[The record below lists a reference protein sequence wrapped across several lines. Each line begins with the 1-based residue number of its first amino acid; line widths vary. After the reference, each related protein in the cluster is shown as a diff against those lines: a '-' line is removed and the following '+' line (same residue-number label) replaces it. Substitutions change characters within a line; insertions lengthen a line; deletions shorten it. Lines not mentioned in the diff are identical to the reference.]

1 MNKHLIRVFHRA
13 KSSINERNISHK
25 TRDQVLKVTKLALLF
40 LFISI
45 WEASAALSYSQV
57 TKLNLEVNG
66 TILQVLKSIEN
77 QSEFTFVYKLDEVN
91 LDEKVSVDM
100 KNKSINEI
108 LDVLLRNKSLEYKIT
123 DRHIV
128 LYKREEAA
136 EQMQESNTIVSGTI
150 VDDFGDPVIGAN
162 VLVKDQPGVGTTTD
176 MNGKFSLDLKDIKS
190 PVLVIS
196 FIGYTSQEV
205 IVGNKTTLNIT
216 LKEDSKAL
224 EEVVVIGYGANSKRN
239 LTSAVSTV
247 DAGKMKNVP
256 VANITDALAGRAAGL
271 IVTQAGG
278 GLGKKSTVSIRG
290 GGQPIVVIDGFVA
303 PYDDFVNLNSDDIE
317 SMSVLKDAAAA
328 AVYGAR
334 AGDGVLVIKT
344 KGGLKGLRVDYSFNQ
359 SWSEPTYLEK
369 KLNSYERATFDNTVR
384 EMYGLEP
391 RWTPDE
397 VEKYRTGSDP
407 YNYPNTD
414 WQNLMLKNFA
424 PESKHSVAVRGGS
437 DFNKFYVSFQAYDQN
452 SMYKA
457 DTEWYKR
464 YNVRINETSEF
475 KDLGLTL
482 NFGVDGY
489 ISNMRTPRSQ
499 YSTGY
504 WQTWGHIQNQ
514 GPMGLA
520 YNKDG
525 QIYIGY
531 DNPLAEV
538 SPESGYYKSDS
549 KMITG
554 LFNAEWKVLGIEGLK
569 LKFAGNYRFG
579 MFDGKNWNKTAPQY
593 DLEGN
598 KGPDYPVSLSYNTGS
613 YRQWTTQYFIDY
625 NRSFL
630 DETHNISATIGYEQN
645 YSFYRGFNALR
656 KNYIFMIDQIGAG
669 PSDTMENGG
678 SEEEAGRAGL
688 VARASYNYKKKYYIE
703 GSLRHDGSDLFPKDR
718 RWGNF
723 YAGSVAWAMSEESF
737 FQPLKNLNILNFFK
751 LRASYGQTG
760 LDSGVGRFSYL
771 TSYGLNE
778 RGYVIDGKIVPTFSE
793 GALISDDITWYTR
806 NTFDIGFDFNSLGE
820 RLAGSFDYF
829 YMKTTGYLTSPSNVG
844 YTDPLGLSLPKVKSD
859 GEHRRAGYEFNLS
872 WKDHV
877 GDFNYEI
884 GANFTYF
891 DQLVSTAWEEDLATQ
906 KNPYKRSV
914 QQTGYYGNGYKN
926 LGYYQNSDQALNLP
940 RRDGSSNLVAGDIIY
955 KDMNG
960 DGFID
965 DNDQWRIGKNNFP
978 RGNYGIYANLS
989 YKGFFANIL
998 FQGATSRDMY
1008 LDDVVRGQ
1016 STGGYTIVYP
1026 YQLDYWMP
1034 NNTDAKYPRIA
1045 MNSNI
1050 NGNNNYVT
1058 SDYWLING
1066 RYIRLKSLQIG
1077 YDFRTKLLK
1086 NVKWLYK
1093 CQVVLSGQNLFTIS
1107 PATKYGFDPENG
1119 STNNYD
1125 YPVQRVYAVSLN
1137 LGF

>member
-1 MNKHLIRVFHRA
+1 MFRGA
-13 KSSINERNISHK
+13 KSSMNEGNISHK
-25 TRDQVLKVTKLALLF
+25 TRDQVLRITKLALLF
-40 LFISI
+40 LFVCL
-45 WEASAALSYSQV
+45 WETTAASSYSQV

-91 LDEKVSVDM
+91 LDENVSVDM
-100 KNKSINEI
+100 KNKSINEV
-108 LDVLLRNKSLEYKIT
+108 LDALLRDKSLGYRIT

-128 LYKREEAA
+128 LFKKEKEEVKQVSQQA
-136 EQMQESNTIVSGTI
+136 NTVVTGTI
-150 VDDFGDPVIGAN
+150 VDDFGEPVIGAN
-162 VLVKDQPGVGTTTD
+162 VLVKDQPGIGTTTD
-176 MNGKFSLDLKDIKS
+176 MRGKFSLDLKDIKA

-196 FIGYTSQEV
+196 FIGYTTQEV
-205 IVGNKTTLNIT
+205 VVGGKTTLNIT

-224 EEVVVIGYGANSKRN
+224 EEVVVIGYGTNSKRN

-247 DAGKMKNVP
+247 DASKIKNIP
-256 VANITDALAGRAAGL
+256 VANVTDALAGRAAGL
-271 IVTQAGG
+271 IVTQSGG
-278 GLGKKSTVSIRG
+278 GLGKRSTVSIRG
-290 GGQPIVVIDGFVA
+290 GGTPIVVIDGFVSE
-303 PYDDFVNLNSDDIE
+303 YDDFVNLNSDDIE
-317 SMSVLKDAAAA
+317 SMSILKDAAAA

-334 AGDGVLVIKT
+334 AGDGVLVVKT

-369 KLNSYERATFDNTVR
+369 KLNSFERASFDNTVR
-384 EMYGLEP
+384 DMYGLER
-391 RWTPDE
+391 RWTDE
-397 VEKYRTGSDP
+397 ELDKYRTGSDP
-407 YNYPNTD
+407 YNYPNVD
-414 WQNLMLKNFA
+414 WQKVMLRNFA
-424 PESKHSVAVRGGS
+424 PENKHSLAVRGGS
-437 DFNKFYVSFQAYDQN
+437 EFNKYYVSFQAYDQG
-452 SMYKA
+452 SMYKGSA
-457 DTEWYKR
+457 ESYKR
-464 YNVRINETSEF
+464 YNIRMNESSEF

-482 NFGVDGY
+482 NFGLDGY
-489 ISNMRTPRSQ
+489 IENMKTPRSQ
-499 YSTGY
+499 YSSGY
-504 WQTWGHIQNQ
+504 WATWGHIQNKS
-514 GPMGLA
+514 PMELDR
-520 YNKDG
+520 NKEG

-531 DNPLAEV
+531 DNPLAEI
-538 SPESGYYKSDS
+538 SSESGYYKSDV
-549 KMITG
+549 KMVNG
-554 LFNAEWKVLGIEGLK
+554 LFNAEWKVIGVEGLK
-569 LKFAGNYRFG
+569 LKVSGNYRFG
-579 MFDGKNWNKTAPQY
+579 MFDSKSWVKTAPQY
-593 DLEGN
+593 DLDGN

-613 YRQWTTQYFIDY
+613 YRQWTMQYFADY

-630 DETHNISATIGYEQN
+630 DETHNVSATIGYEQN

-656 KNYIFMIDQIGAG
+656 KNYIFMIDQMGAG

-678 SEEEAGRAGL
+678 SESEAGRAGL
-688 VARASYNYKKKYYIE
+688 VARAAYNYKKKYYIE

-723 YAGSVAWAMSEESF
+723 FSGSAAWAVSEESF
-737 FQPLKNLNILNFFK
+737 FQPLKDRNILNFFK
-751 LRASYGQTG
+751 ARISYGQVG
-760 LDSGVGRFSYL
+760 LNAVSPFSYL
-771 TSYGLNE
+771 TSYNLQE
-778 RGYVIDGKIVPTFSE
+778 RGYVVDGKIVPTFSE
-793 GALISDDITWYTR
+793 GALISDDISWYTR
-806 NTFDIGFDFNSLGE
+806 NSFDVGFDFNTLGE
-820 RLAGSFDYF
+820 RLSGSFDYF
-829 YMKTTGYLTSPSNVG
+829 YMKTTGYLTSPSNVS
-844 YTDPLGLSLPKVKSD
+844 YADPLGLALPKVKSD

-872 WKDHV
+872 WKDHF
-877 GDFNYEI
+877 GDFNYEV

-891 DQLVSTAWEEDLATQ
+891 DQLVSTAWDEDLASQ

-914 QQTGYYGNGYKN
+914 QKTGNWGNGYKN
-926 LGYYQNSDQALNLP
+926 LGYYQNSDQTLNLP

-978 RGNYGIYANLS
+978 RGNYGVYVNLG
-989 YKGFFANIL
+989 YKGFSANIL

-1016 STGGYTIVYP
+1016 STGGYTMVYP

-1034 NNTDAKYPRIA
+1034 DNTDAKYPRIA
-1045 MNSNI
+1045 MNSNV

-1058 SDYWLING
+1058 SDYWLVNG
-1066 RYIRLKSLQIG
+1066 RYIRLKSLQFA

-1125 YPVQRVYAVSLN
+1125 YPVQRVYAVSVN

>member
-1 MNKHLIRVFHRA
+1 MFHGA
-13 KSSINERNISHK
+13 KSSMNEENISPK
-25 TRDQVLKVTKLALLF
+25 TRNPILKITKLALLF
-40 LFISI
+40 LFVCI
-45 WEASAALSYSQV
+45 WEATASLSYSQV

-91 LDEKVSVDM
+91 LDENVSVDM
-100 KNKSINEI
+100 KNKSINEV
-108 LDVLLRNKSLEYKIT
+108 LDALLRDKSLGYRIT

-128 LYKREEAA
+128 LFKKEEVKQQA
-136 EQMQESNTIVSGTI
+136 QQNNTVVTGTI
-150 VDDFGDPVIGAN
+150 VDDFGEPVIGAN
-162 VLVKDQPGVGTTTD
+162 VLVKGETGVGTTTD
-176 MNGKFSLDLKDIKS
+176 MRGKFSLDLKDIKA

-196 FIGYTSQEV
+196 FIGYTTQEV
-205 IVGNKTTLNIT
+205 VVGGKTTLNIT

-224 EEVVVIGYGANSKRN
+224 EEVVVIGYGTNSKRN

-247 DAGKMKNVP
+247 DAEKIKNVP
-256 VANITDALAGRAAGL
+256 VPNITDALAGRAAGL

-290 GGQPIVVIDGFVA
+290 GGTPLVVIDGFVS
-303 PYDDFVNLNSDDIE
+303 PYEDFVNLNSDDIE

-334 AGDGVLVIKT
+334 SGDGVLVVKT

-359 SWSEPTYLEK
+359 SWSEPTYLEE
-369 KLNSYERATFDNTVR
+369 KLNSFERASFDNTVR
-384 EMYGLEP
+384 DMYGLER
-391 RWTPDE
+391 RWTDE
-397 VEKYRTGSDP
+397 ELEKYRTGSDP
-407 YNYPNTD
+407 YNYPNVD
-414 WQNLMLKNFA
+414 WQKVMLRNFA
-424 PESKHSVAVRGGS
+424 PESKHSLAVRGGS
-437 DFNKFYVSFQAYDQN
+437 EFNKYYVSFQAYDQG
-452 SMYKA
+452 SMYKGSA
-457 DTEWYKR
+457 EDYKR
-464 YNVRINETSEF
+464 YNLRMNETSEF
-475 KDLGLTL
+475 KDMGLTL
-482 NFGVDGY
+482 NFGLDGY
-489 ISNMRTPRSQ
+489 IENMKTPRSQ

-504 WQTWGHIQNQ
+504 WATWSHIQNKS
-514 GPMGLA
+514 PMELDR
-520 YNKDG
+520 NKDG

-531 DNPLAEV
+531 DNPLAEI
-538 SPESGYYKSDS
+538 SSESGYYKSDV

-554 LFNAEWKVLGIEGLK
+554 LFNAEWKVLGVEGLK
-569 LKFAGNYRFG
+569 LKVSGNYRFG
-579 MFDGKNWNKTAPQY
+579 MFDSKNWIKTAPQY

-613 YRQWTTQYFIDY
+613 YRQWTMQYFADY

-630 DETHNISATIGYEQN
+630 DETHNVSATIGYEQN

-656 KNYIFMIDQIGAG
+656 KNYIFMIDQLGAG

-678 SEEEAGRAGL
+678 SESEAGRAGL

-703 GSLRHDGSDLFPKDR
+703 GSMRHDGSDLFPKGS

-723 YAGSVAWAMSEESF
+723 YAGSLAWAVSEESF
-737 FQPLKNLNILNFFK
+737 FQPLKDRNILNFFK
-751 LRASYGQTG
+751 LRASYGETG
-760 LDSGVGRFSYL
+760 LDSGVGAFSYL
-771 TSYGLNE
+771 TSYGLTE

-806 NTFDIGFDFNSLGE
+806 STFDIGFDFNTLGE

-829 YMKTTGYLTSPSNVG
+829 YMKTTGYLTSPSNVD
-844 YTDPLGLSLPKVKSD
+844 YTDPLGLSLPKVKSN

-872 WKDHV
+872 WKDHF
-877 GDFNYEI
+877 GDFNYEV

-891 DQLVSTAWEEDLATQ
+891 DQLVSRAWEEDLASQ

-914 QQTGYYGNGYKN
+914 QQTGYWGSGYTN
-926 LGYYQNSDQALNLP
+926 LGYYKNSDQAMNMP
-940 RRDGSSNLVAGDIIY
+940 RRDGSTNLVAGDIIY

-960 DGFID
+960 DGIID

-978 RGNYGIYANLS
+978 RGNYGVYANLS
-989 YKGFFANIL
+989 YKGFSANIL

-1016 STGGYTIVYP
+1016 STGGYTMVYP

-1034 NNTDAKYPRIA
+1034 DNTNAKYPRIA
-1045 MNSNI
+1045 MNSNV

-1058 SDYWLING
+1058 SDYWLVNG
-1066 RYIRLKSLQIG
+1066 RYIRLKSLQFA
-1077 YDFRTKLLK
+1077 YDFRAKLLK

-1125 YPVQRVYAVSLN
+1125 YPVQRVYSVSLN

>member
-1 MNKHLIRVFHRA
+1 MFRGA
-13 KSSINERNISHK
+13 KSSMNEGNISHK
-25 TRDQVLKVTKLALLF
+25 TRDQVLRITKLALLF
-40 LFISI
+40 LFVCL
-45 WEASAALSYSQV
+45 WETTAASSYSQV

-91 LDEKVSVDM
+91 LDENVSVDM
-100 KNKSINEI
+100 KNKSINEV
-108 LDVLLRNKSLEYKIT
+108 LDALLRDKSLGYRIT

-128 LYKREEAA
+128 LFKKEKEEVK
-136 EQMQESNTIVSGTI
+136 QVSQDNSIVTGTI
-150 VDDFGDPVIGAN
+150 VDDFGEPIIGAN
-162 VLVKDQPGVGTTTD
+162 VLVKGESGVGTTTD
-176 MNGKFSLDLKDIKS
+176 MRGKFSLDLKDVKS

-196 FIGYTSQEV
+196 FIGYTTLEV
-205 IVGNKTTLNIT
+205 VVGSKTTLNIT

-224 EEVVVIGYGANSKRN
+224 EEVIVIGYGTNSKRN

-247 DAGKMKNVP
+247 DAEKIKNVP
-256 VANITDALAGRAAGL
+256 VPNITDALAGRAAGL

-278 GLGKKSTVSIRG
+278 GLGKKSTISIRG
-290 GGQPIVVIDGFVA
+290 GGEPIVVIDGFISK
-303 PYDDFVNLNSDDIE
+303 YEDFVNLNTDDIE

-334 AGDGVLVIKT
+334 AGDGVLVVKT

-369 KLNSYERATFDNTVR
+369 KLGSYDRALFDNTVR
-384 EMYGLEP
+384 DLYGLER
-391 RWTPDE
+391 RWTDE
-397 VEKYRTGSDP
+397 ELDKYRTGSDP
-407 YNYPNTD
+407 YNYPNVD
-414 WQNLMLKNFA
+414 WQKLMLRNFA
-424 PESKHSVAVRGGS
+424 PESKHSLAVRGGS
-437 DFNKFYVSFQAYDQN
+437 EFNKYYVSFQAYDQG
-452 SMYKA
+452 SMYKGSA
-457 DTEWYKR
+457 ESYKR
-464 YNVRINETSEF
+464 YNLRMNETSEF

-482 NFGVDGY
+482 NFGLDGY
-489 ISNMRTPRSQ
+489 ISNMKTPRSQ
-499 YSTGY
+499 YSSGY
-504 WQTWGHIQNQ
+504 WHTWGHIQNKS
-514 GPMGLA
+514 PMELA
-520 YNKDG
+520 QNQDG

-531 DNPLAEV
+531 DNPLAEI
-538 SPESGYYKSDS
+538 SSESGYLKSDF
-549 KMITG
+549 KMVTG
-554 LFNAEWKVLGIEGLK
+554 LFNADWNVKGVEGLK
-569 LKFAGNYRFG
+569 LKVSGNYRFG
-579 MFDGKNWNKTAPQY
+579 MSDSKSWTKTAPQY

-598 KGPDYPVSLSYNTGS
+598 KGPDYPVSLQYSTYS
-613 YRQWTTQYFIDY
+613 YRMWTMQYFADY
-625 NRSFL
+625 SRSFL
-630 DETHNISATIGYEQN
+630 DETHNVSATIGYEQS
-645 YSFYRGFNALR
+645 YAFERGFNALR
-656 KNYIFMIDQIGAG
+656 KNYIFMIDQMGAG

-678 SEEEAGRAGL
+678 REFESGRAGL

-703 GSLRHDGSDLFPKDR
+703 GSMRHDGSDLFPKDR

-723 YAGSVAWAMSEESF
+723 FAGSLAWAVSEESF
-737 FQPLKNLNILNFFK
+737 FQPLKDRNILNFFK

-760 LDSGVGRFSYL
+760 LDSGVGAFSYL

-778 RGYVIDGKIVPTFSE
+778 RGYVLDGKIVPTFSE

-829 YMKTTGYLTSPSNVG
+829 YMKTTGYLTSPSNVS
-844 YTDPLGLSLPKVKSD
+844 YADPLGLALPKVKSN

-872 WKDHV
+872 WKDHF
-877 GDFNYEI
+877 GDFNYEV

-891 DQLVSTAWEEDLATQ
+891 DQLVSSAWDEDLASQ
-906 KNPYKRSV
+906 KNPYRRSV
-914 QQTGYYGNGYKN
+914 QQTGNWGNGFTN
-926 LGYYQNSDQALNLP
+926 LGYYQSSDQTLNLP

-965 DNDQWRIGKNNFP
+965 DNDQWRIGKNSFP

-989 YKGFFANIL
+989 YKGFSANIL

-1016 STGGYTIVYP
+1016 STGGYTMVYP

-1034 NNTDAKYPRIA
+1034 DNTSAKYPRIA
-1045 MNSNI
+1045 MSSNV
-1050 NGNNNYVT
+1050 NGSNNYQT
-1058 SDYWLING
+1058 SDFWLVNG
-1066 RYIRLKSLQIG
+1066 RYIRLKSLQFA

-1125 YPVQRVYAVSLN
+1125 YPVQRVYAVSVN

>member
-1 MNKHLIRVFHRA
+1 MFHGA
-13 KSSINERNISHK
+13 KSSMNEENISHK

-40 LFISI
+40 LIVSL
-45 WEASAALSYSQV
+45 WEATAALSYSQV
-57 TKLNLEVNG
+57 TKLNLEING

-91 LDEKVSVDM
+91 LDEKVSVDL
-100 KNKSINEI
+100 KNKSIEEV
-108 LDVLLRNKSLEYKIT
+108 LEVLLRNKSLGYKIT

-128 LYKREEAA
+128 LFKKEEVK
-136 EQMQESNTIVSGTI
+136 QQSQPNTIVTGTI
-150 VDDFGDPVIGAN
+150 IDDFGEPVIGAN
-162 VLVKDQPGVGTTTD
+162 VLVKDQAGIGTTTD
-176 MNGKFSLDLKDIKS
+176 MKGKFSLDLKDIKS

-196 FIGYTSQEV
+196 FIGYTTQEV
-205 IVGNKTTLNIT
+205 IVGNKNALNIR

-247 DAGKMKNVP
+247 DAGKIKNVP

-290 GGQPIVVIDGFVA
+290 GGQPIVVIDGFVS

-369 KLNSYERATFDNTVR
+369 KLDSYERAVFDNTVR
-384 EMYGLEP
+384 EMYGLEA
-391 RWTPDE
+391 RWTPEE

-414 WQNLMLKNFA
+414 WQALMLKNFA
-424 PESKHSVAVRGGS
+424 PESKHSLAVRGGS

-489 ISNMRTPRSQ
+489 ISNMQTPRSQ

-554 LFNAEWKVLGIEGLK
+554 LFNAEWKVLGVEGLK
-569 LKFAGNYRFG
+569 LKFGGNYRFG

-630 DETHNISATIGYEQN
+630 DETHNVSATIGYEQN

-656 KNYIFMIDQIGAG
+656 KNYIFMIDQMGAG

-723 YAGSVAWAMSEESF
+723 YAGSVAWAVSEESF
-737 FQPLKNLNILNFFK
+737 FQPLKDRNILNFFK

-760 LDSGVGRFSYL
+760 LDSGVGTFSYL

-806 NTFDIGFDFNSLGE
+806 NTLDFGFDFNSLGE

-844 YTDPLGLSLPKVKSD
+844 YTDPLGLALPKVKSN

-872 WKDHV
+872 WKDHF
-877 GDFNYEI
+877 GDFNYEV

-891 DQLVSTAWEEDLATQ
+891 DQLVSTAWDEDLANQ

-914 QQTGYYGNGYKN
+914 QQTGYYGNGYTN
-926 LGYYQNSDQALNLP
+926 LGYYQNSDQTLNLP
-940 RRDGSSNLVAGDIIY
+940 RRDGSTNLVAGDIIY

-965 DNDQWRIGKNNFP
+965 DSDQWRIGKNNFP

-989 YKGFFANIL
+989 YKGFFTNIL

-1034 NNTDAKYPRIA
+1034 DNTDAKYPRIA

-1058 SDYWLING
+1058 SDYWLVNG

-1125 YPVQRVYAVSLN
+1125 YPVQRIYAVSLN

>member
-1 MNKHLIRVFHRA
+1 MFHGA
-13 KSSINERNISHK
+13 KSSMNEENISPK
-25 TRDQVLKVTKLALLF
+25 TRNPILKITKLALLF
-40 LFISI
+40 LFVCI
-45 WEASAALSYSQV
+45 WEATASLSYSQV

-91 LDEKVSVDM
+91 LNENVSVDM
-100 KNKSINEI
+100 KNKSINEV
-108 LDVLLRNKSLEYKIT
+108 LDALLRDKSLGYRIT

-128 LYKREEAA
+128 LFKKEEVKQQA
-136 EQMQESNTIVSGTI
+136 QQDNTLVTGTI
-150 VDDFGDPVIGAN
+150 VDDFGEPVIGAN
-162 VLVKDQPGVGTTTD
+162 VLVKDQTGVGTTTD
-176 MNGKFSLDLKDIKS
+176 MRGRFSLDLKDIKA

-196 FIGYTSQEV
+196 FIGYTTQEV
-205 IVGNKTTLNIT
+205 VVGGKTTLNIT

-224 EEVVVIGYGANSKRN
+224 EEVVVIGYGTNSKRN

-247 DAGKMKNVP
+247 DASKIKNVP
-256 VANITDALAGRAAGL
+256 VPNITDALAGRAAGL

-290 GGQPIVVIDGFVA
+290 GGTPIVVIDGFVSE
-303 PYDDFVNLNSDDIE
+303 YDDFVNLNTDDIE
-317 SMSVLKDAAAA
+317 SMSILKDAAAA

-334 AGDGVLVIKT
+334 AGDGVLVVKT

-359 SWSEPTYLEK
+359 SWSEPTYLEG
-369 KLNSYERATFDNTVR
+369 KLNSFEKASFDNTVR
-384 EMYGLEP
+384 DMYGLER
-391 RWTPDE
+391 RWTDDE
-397 VEKYRTGSDP
+397 LSKYRTGSDP
-407 YNYPNTD
+407 YNYPNVD
-414 WQNLMLKNFA
+414 WQKVMLRNFA
-424 PESKHSVAVRGGS
+424 PENKHSLAVRGGS
-437 DFNKFYVSFQAYDQN
+437 DFNKYYVSFQAYDQG
-452 SMYKA
+452 SMYKGSA
-457 DTEWYKR
+457 ESYKR
-464 YNVRINETSEF
+464 YNIRMNESSEF

-482 NFGVDGY
+482 NFGLDGY
-489 ISNMRTPRSQ
+489 IENMKTPRSQ

-504 WQTWGHIQNQ
+504 WATWSHIQNKS
-514 GPMGLA
+514 PMELDR
-520 YNKDG
+520 NKDG

-531 DNPLAEV
+531 DNPLAEI
-538 SPESGYYKSDS
+538 SSESGYYKEDF
-549 KMITG
+549 KMVNG
-554 LFNAEWKVLGIEGLK
+554 LFNAEWKVIGVEGLK
-569 LKFAGNYRFG
+569 LKVSGNYRFG
-579 MFDGKNWNKTAPQY
+579 MFDTKSWTKTAPQY

-598 KGPDYPVSLSYNTGS
+598 TGPDYPVSLRYNTGS
-613 YRQWTTQYFIDY
+613 YRQWTMQYFADY

-630 DETHNISATIGYEQN
+630 DETHNVSATIGYEQS
-645 YSFYRGFNALR
+645 YQFYRGFNALR
-656 KNYIFMIDQIGAG
+656 KNYIFMIDQMGAG

-678 SEEEAGRAGL
+678 SESESGQAGL
-688 VARASYNYKKKYYIE
+688 VARAAYNYKKKYYIE

-723 YAGSVAWAMSEESF
+723 FSGSAAWAISEESF
-737 FQPLKNLNILNFFK
+737 FQPLKDRNILNFFK
-751 LRASYGQTG
+751 ARISYGQVG
-760 LDSGVGRFSYL
+760 LNAVSPFSYL
-771 TSYGLNE
+771 TSYNLNE
-778 RGYVIDGKIVPTFSE
+778 RGYVVDGKIVPTFGE

-806 NTFDIGFDFNSLGE
+806 NSFDVGFDFNTLGE

-829 YMKTTGYLTSPSNVG
+829 YMRTTGYLTSPSNVD
-844 YTDPLGLSLPKVKSD
+844 YADPLGLSLPKVKSN

-872 WKDHV
+872 WKDHF
-877 GDFNYEI
+877 GDVNYEV

-891 DQLVSTAWEEDLATQ
+891 DQLVSNAWDEDLASQ
-906 KNPYKRSV
+906 KNPYRRSV
-914 QQTGYYGNGYKN
+914 QQTGYWGNGYTN
-926 LGYYQNSDQALNLP
+926 LGYYKNSDQAMNMP
-940 RRDGSSNLVAGDIIY
+940 RRDGSTNLVAGDIIY

-960 DGFID
+960 DGIID

-978 RGNYGIYANLS
+978 RGNYGVYANLS
-989 YKGFFANIL
+989 YKGFSANIL

-1016 STGGYTIVYP
+1016 STGGYTMVYP

-1034 NNTDAKYPRIA
+1034 DNTNAKYPRIA
-1045 MNSNI
+1045 MNSNV

-1058 SDYWLING
+1058 SDYWLVNG
-1066 RYIRLKSLQIG
+1066 RYIRLKSLQLG

-1125 YPVQRVYAVSLN
+1125 YPVQRVYSVSVN

>member
-1 MNKHLIRVFHRA
+1 MFRGA
-13 KSSINERNISHK
+13 KSSMNEGNISHK

-40 LFISI
+40 LFVCL
-45 WEASAALSYSQV
+45 WEATAALSYSQV

-77 QSEFTFVYKLDEVN
+77 QSEFTFVYKLNEVN
-91 LDEKVSVDM
+91 LNEKVSIDL
-100 KNKSINEI
+100 KNKSIEEV
-108 LDVLLRNKSLEYKIT
+108 LDVLLRNKSLGYRIT

-128 LYKREEAA
+128 LFKKEEVKQQAQA
-136 EQMQESNTIVSGTI
+136 STIVTGTI
-150 VDDFGDPVIGAN
+150 LDDFGEPVIGAN
-162 VLVKDQPGVGTTTD
+162 VLVKDQPGIGTTTD
-176 MNGKFSLDLKDIKS
+176 MNGKFSLDLKDVKS

-196 FIGYTSQEV
+196 FIGYTTQEV
-205 IVGNKTTLNIT
+205 VVGNKTTLNII

-224 EEVVVIGYGANSKRN
+224 EEVVVIGYGTNSKRN

-247 DAGKMKNVP
+247 DAEKMKNVP

-278 GLGKKSTVSIRG
+278 GIGKKSTVSIRG
-290 GGQPIVVIDGFVA
+290 GGEPIVVIDGFVS
-303 PYDDFVNLNSDDIE
+303 PYNDFVNLNTDDIE

-334 AGDGVLVIKT
+334 AGDGVLVVKT

-369 KLNSYERATFDNTVR
+369 KLDSYDRAQFDNTVR
-384 EMYGLEP
+384 DLYGLER
-391 RWTPDE
+391 RWTDE
-397 VEKYRTGSDP
+397 ELEKYRTGSDP
-407 YNYPNTD
+407 YNYPNVD
-414 WQNLMLKNFA
+414 WQKTMLRNFA
-424 PESKHSVAVRGGS
+424 PESKHSLAVRGGS
-437 DFNKFYVSFQAYDQN
+437 DFNKYYVSFQAYDQG
-452 SMYKA
+452 SMYKGSA
-457 DTEWYKR
+457 ESYKR
-464 YNVRINETSEF
+464 YNLRMNETSEF

-482 NFGVDGY
+482 NFGLDGY
-489 ISNMRTPRSQ
+489 ISNSKTPRSQ

-504 WQTWGHIQNQ
+504 WATWSHIQNKS
-514 GPMGLA
+514 PMELA
-520 YNKDG
+520 YNPDG

-531 DNPLAEV
+531 DNPLAEI
-538 SPESGYYKSDS
+538 SPESGYNKSDT

-554 LFNAEWKVLGIEGLK
+554 IFNADWKVKGVEGLK
-569 LKFAGNYRFG
+569 LKVSGNYRFG
-579 MFDGKNWNKTAPQY
+579 MFDAKLWTKTAPQY

-598 KGPDYPVSLSYNTGS
+598 KGPDYPVSLQYNTFS
-613 YRQWTTQYFIDY
+613 YRQWTMQYFADY
-625 NRSFL
+625 SRSFL
-630 DETHNISATIGYEQN
+630 DETHNVSATIGYEQS
-645 YSFYRGFNALR
+645 YAFERGFDALR
-656 KNYIFMIDQIGAG
+656 KNYIFMIDQMGAG
-669 PSDTMENGG
+669 PSNTMENSGRE
-678 SEEEAGRAGL
+678 SEAGRAGL
-688 VARASYNYKKKYYIE
+688 VARASYNYKKKYYVE
-703 GSLRHDGSDLFPKDR
+703 GSMRHDGSDLFPKDR

-723 YAGSVAWAMSEESF
+723 FAGSLAWAVSEESF
-737 FQPLKNLNILNFFK
+737 FQPLKERNILNFFK
-751 LRASYGQTG
+751 LRTSYGQTG
-760 LDSGVGRFSYL
+760 LDFGAGSFSYL

-778 RGYVIDGKIVPTFSE
+778 RGYVLDGKIVPTFSE

-829 YMKTTGYLTSPSNVG
+829 YMKTTGYLTSPSNVS
-844 YTDPLGLSLPKVKSD
+844 YADPLGLALPKVKSN

-872 WKDHV
+872 WKDHF
-877 GDFNYEI
+877 GDFNYEV

-891 DQLVSTAWEEDLATQ
+891 DQLVSTAWDEDLASQ

-914 QQTGYYGNGYKN
+914 QQTGNWGNGFTN
-926 LGYYQNSDQALNLP
+926 LGYYQNSDQTLNLP

-978 RGNYGIYANLS
+978 RGNYGVYANLS
-989 YKGFFANIL
+989 YKGFSANIL

-1016 STGGYTIVYP
+1016 STGGYTMVYP

-1034 NNTDAKYPRIA
+1034 DNTDAKYPRIA
-1045 MNSNI
+1045 MSSNV
-1050 NGNNNYVT
+1050 NGSNNYQT
-1058 SDYWLING
+1058 SDFWLVNG
-1066 RYIRLKSLQIG
+1066 RYIRLKSLQFA

-1125 YPVQRVYAVSLN
+1125 YPVQRVYAVSVN